1 MKFIALVAA
10 SAALLMVQVSAA
22 SARVQIAEPE
32 FPNFLSP
39 PGLPGTCYWWN
50 SAWFW
55 ACPVPDADPAAASN
69 AGSAAAAPAPAVKK
83 DKKAK

>member
-1 MKFIALVAA
+1 MKFMPLVAA
-10 SAALLMVQVSAA
+10 SAALLMVQVSVA
-22 SARVQIAEPE
+22 SARVEIAQPE

-55 ACPVPDADPAAASN
+55 ACPALAITPAAIAS
-69 AGSAAAAPAPAVKK
+69 PPPAVKA
-83 DKKAK
+83 DKKTK